1 MTHIYTQDPTAR
13 LLYVGGAA
21 FPDGTPVRLGQPAHL
36 PRLHSKQAWAT
47 ADGKTW
53 RMVERTELTRAAQ

>member
-1 MTHIYTQDPTAR
+1 MTHIYIQDQSQR

-47 ADGKTW
+47 HGKAW
-53 RMVERTELTRAAQ
+53 RMVGRTQLTRKPLR